1 MNLHWVYPN
10 YITIYEILWDMI
22 MNIKILKMIPYYFQY
37 SVLISIRHMDSIS
50 IIYYLFHISFTIYM
64 LITMALL

>member
-37 SVLISIRHMDSIS
+37 SVLISIRLL
-50 IIYYLFHISFTIYM
+50 YYSM
-64 LITMALL
+64 E